1 MRGYTCS
8 SALIAVREILYHPVK
23 DDVELVAEI
32 KHVLL
37 EIEDAAE
44 HSDRASVKAELAATV
59 RPETGPAN
67 NARDA
72 ITILEGIM
80 AVVHCDNPS
89 QYGLSQARD
98 FCNTLYKYIKSLPAP
113 VA

>member
-1 MRGYTCS
+1 MTKKF
-8 SALIAVREILYHPVK
+8 ALQRLLDYLRMEYDNYGINHAGPIGIAYQ
-23 DDVELVAEI
+23 DY
-32 KHVLL
+32 
-37 EIEDAAE
+37 
-44 HSDRASVKAELAATV
+44 RASEKEELAATV
-59 RPETGPAN
+59 RPEAGPAN

-89 QYGLSQARD
+89 QSGLSQARD